1 LSSDEQAAKKQVTM
15 TTEIF
20 IPHPLTNAAERLAR
34 RLGISLDEL
43 YAAALTAYVTE
54 HQKGEVTE
62 MLNQLYENEVSAM
75 EPALIHL
82 QVNALG
88 GETW

>member
-1 LSSDEQAAKKQVTM
+1 M

-20 IPHPLTNAAERLAR
+20 IPHPLTRAAERLAR
-34 RLGISLDEL
+34 RLGISLNEL
-43 YAAALTAYVTE
+43 YTAALNAYVTE
-54 HQKGEVTE
+54 HQEGEVTE
-62 MLNQLYENEVSAM
+62 MLNQLYDAETSAM
-75 EPALIHL
+75 EPAMIQL

>member
-1 LSSDEQAAKKQVTM
+1 M
-15 TTEIF
+15 TTEIS
-20 IPHPLTNAAERLAR
+20 IPHPLTKAAERLAR
-34 RLGISLDEL
+34 RLGISLNEL
-43 YAAALTAYVTE
+43 YTAALTAYVTE

-62 MLNQLYENEVSAM
+62 MLNRLYDTEASAM

-82 QVNALG
+82 QVNSLG